1 MTSVTFKELR
11 STPPM
16 VVNFAKAVA
25 RATVKPGKNP
35 TLPTTGLRLNDV
47 ALDAKHLAS
56 YRKVCGFSA
65 DGNLPVTYPH
75 MHAFPLHMMLVLD
88 KDFPFPAMGLV
99 HVRNNITQYRPIAE
113 REQLNIE
120 CHLGNLNKVDKGYE
134 FSIFTSVTTG
144 GEQVWESESVNFF
157 RSGSGSGGKKKDAP
171 KPTPAT
177 DTVEWQVA
185 ADTGRRY
192 GAVSGDRNP
201 IHLYPL
207 SAKLFGFKRQIA
219 HGMWSKARCLAEIQ
233 SQLPQDAFSVEV
245 QFKLPMFIPAA
256 VKFENKD
263 VKGGFDFRLLAKD
276 GIKPHLAGQ
285 IRTVKV
291 DA

>member
-35 TLPTTGLRLNDV
+35 TLPSQGLRLNDV

-56 YRKVCGFSA
+56 YRKVCGFNA

-99 HVRNNITQYRPIAE
+99 HVRNNITQYRQIAE

-120 CHLGNLNKVDKGYE
+120 CHLGDLKQVEKGYE
-134 FSIFTSVTTG
+134 FSIFTNVTTG

-157 RSGSGSGGKKKDAP
+157 RGGGNGKSTKKKDA

-177 DTVEWQVA
+177 ETVEWTVP

-219 HGMWSKARCLAEIQ
+219 HGMWSKARCLAEVQ
-233 SQLPQDAFSVEV
+233 DQLPQGAFSIEV
-245 QFKLPMFIPAA
+245 QFKLPMFIPAT
-256 VKFENKD
+256 VKFENKRA
-263 VKGGFDFRLLAKD
+263 KGGFNFRLLAKD
-276 GIKPHLAGQ
+276 GLKPHLAGQ
-285 IRTVKV
+285 VRAIST